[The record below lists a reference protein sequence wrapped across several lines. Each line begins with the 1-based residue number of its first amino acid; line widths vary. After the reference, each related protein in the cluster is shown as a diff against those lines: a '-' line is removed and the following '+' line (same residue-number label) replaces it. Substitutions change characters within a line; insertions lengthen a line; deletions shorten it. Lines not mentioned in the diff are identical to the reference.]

1 MEENVIKHL
10 NGSTKKGHYDIE
22 IIVLWKLNKLTD
34 RQRWMAML
42 DSQLLD
48 ESLNLK

>member
-1 MEENVIKHL
+1 MPKWIYKEEPSQHRDNF
-10 NGSTKKGHYDIE
+10 
-22 IIVLWKLNKLTD
+22 LWKLNTLTD

-48 ESLNLK
+48 KILNLKIRKVV

>member
-1 MEENVIKHL
+1 MQENVIKHP
-10 NGSTKKGHYDIE
+10 NGSTKKSRYNTE
-22 IIVLWKLNKLTD
+22 MVVLWKLNMLTD

-48 ESLNLK
+48 KILNLK